1 MSEQAHSINPFHL
14 TLDPQ
19 SPDFWVGVGLLI
31 FLGIVVFV
39 AKAPQMIAGQ
49 LDAKR
54 DTIQHDLDEAVRI
67 RADAERLLAEL
78 KAERVEAEAQV
89 RGMLAAAEEQARA
102 YEADA
107 KVRLD
112 ESLAR
117 RQLLAERK
125 IANAE
130 AQAEA
135 EVRAAAVDL
144 AAHMAERV
152 MADRLAGAKSDPL
165 VDRAIPLIAEKLG

>member
-1 MSEQAHSINPFHL
+1 MNPFHISF
-14 TLDPQ
+14 DP
-19 SPDFWVGVGLLI
+19 SKPETWIAAGLLI

-39 AKAPQMIAGQ
+39 AKAPQMIVGR
-49 LDAKR
+49 LDAQR
-54 DTIQHDLDEAVRI
+54 DAIQNDLDEAARI
-67 RADAERLLAEL
+67 RAEAERLLAEL
-78 KAERVEAEAQV
+78 KAERAEAEKQV
-89 RGMLAAAEEQARA
+89 RDMLAAAEEQARA

-107 KVRLD
+107 KARLD

-117 RQLLAERK
+117 RQQLAERK

-144 AAHMAERV
+144 AARMAEQV
-152 MADRLAGAKSDPL
+152 LAGRLAATKSDPL
-165 VDRAIPLIAEKLG
+165 IDRAIPLIAEKLR

>member
-1 MSEQAHSINPFHL
+1 MNPFHISF
-14 TLDPQ
+14 DP
-19 SPDFWVGVGLLI
+19 SKAETWVGVGLLI
-31 FLGIVVFV
+31 FLGIVIFV
-39 AKAPQMIAGQ
+39 AKAPKMVAAQ

-54 DTIQHDLDEAVRI
+54 DAIQNDLDEAARI
-67 RADAERLLAEL
+67 RAEAERLLAEL
-78 KAERVEAEAQV
+78 KAERVEAEKQV
-89 RGMLAAAEEQARA
+89 RDMLASAEEQARA

-107 KVRLD
+107 KARLE

-117 RQLLAERK
+117 RQQLAERK

-135 EVRAAAVDL
+135 EVRATAVDL
-144 AAHMAERV
+144 AARMAEQV
-152 MADRLAGAKSDPL
+152 LADRLSGAKSDPL